1 MSDACTGGAS
11 TGDDALTFGVA
22 IAVPE
27 PFGEELRGHR
37 ASFGDPAAAQIP
49 SHITLLPPDQVTE
62 DDLGDL
68 EARLEH
74 VAARTAP
81 FDVTLQG
88 TGTFRP
94 VSPVVF
100 VAVSRGIAEAG
111 FLAADLRAALEAP
124 EPLFPFH
131 PHVTVAHH
139 LDDDALDHAYATLED
154 FGCDFEVT
162 EVALYLHREGAGWST
177 HRTFAL
183 EAERPADA

>member
-1 MSDACTGGAS
+1 VAVEALAEREGLDLARCSAYSDSFNDLPMLGLVGALGG
-11 TGDDALTFGVA
+11 FGVQ
-22 IAVPE
+22 V
-27 PFGEELRGHR
+27 G
-37 ASFGDPAAAQIP
+37 S
-49 SHITLLPPDQVTE
+49 LLADQVTE
-62 DDLGDL
+62 DGLDDLA
-68 EARLEH
+68 ARLEH

-81 FDVTLQG
+81 FEVTLQG

-111 FLAADLRAALEAP
+111 VLAADLRAALDAP

-139 LDDDALDHAYATLED
+139 LDDAALDHAYATLED
-154 FGCDFEVT
+154 FGCDFDVT
-162 EVALYLHREGAGWST
+162 EVALYLHREGEGWST

-183 EAERPADA
+183 EGPRPG